1 MGRAARNHGGT
12 GGHGY
17 FPLPGE
23 KPNYN
28 RHIII
33 DQTLLSLVTNKNV
46 VGPMDQ
52 QAGKKKA
59 SSLLEMPSVKLSMS
73 KGEQNL
79 KTLDSEQQEVAS
91 VKQPQMQQQLIA
103 SDKQTTPSVQQ
114 KPVPPVK
121 VKEVGDISSTQLSTG
136 CGHQTIP
143 SEQIPVALAKMQK
156 SQVQQKP
163 VTSDKQSIPLVQVIE
178 AGGLSSPQLPVA
190 SGDHAIPSGQLTLV
204 SEKRQQPQ
212 VQQKTLI
219 SDKQSFISAQQKPV
233 QTEKVQQK
241 PVTSDK
247 QSIPL
252 VQQKPVSPVK
262 VIEAGG
268 LSSPQLPVAS
278 GDQAILAGQLTL
290 VSAKRQQNQVQ
301 QKTMISDKQ
310 PFTSAKQKPN
320 AHNLVLKSGVQVPTE
335 SPQQLFLSQQL
346 EVSPE
351 NRRQSEVL
359 KQSVNSYGQPF
370 NSVQQKPVLTVK
382 QPNSQLQNQA
392 ETPDIQSFVWAEQK
406 PAPLEKV
413 MEAGVLSSMQL
424 PTASVQQPVPQNSFT
439 QQLQMPVHIQTEQLT
454 SGCAQQF
461 VSTSVSYLPPHFA
474 PQVPSCFDSSFLA
487 YQIPVFYPIQYYWIP
502 DSIPGVLSVSPLVSN
517 QVTEGYSSSD
527 QWNFQHESS
536 QQD

>member
-1 MGRAARNHGGT
+1 
-12 GGHGY
+12 
-17 FPLPGE
+17 
-23 KPNYN
+23 
-28 RHIII
+28 
-33 DQTLLSLVTNKNV
+33 
-46 VGPMDQ
+46 
-52 QAGKKKA
+52 
-59 SSLLEMPSVKLSMS
+59 
-73 KGEQNL
+73 
-79 KTLDSEQQEVAS
+79 
-91 VKQPQMQQQLIA
+91 
-103 SDKQTTPSVQQ
+103 
-114 KPVPPVK
+114 
-121 VKEVGDISSTQLSTG
+121 
-136 CGHQTIP
+136 
-143 SEQIPVALAKMQK
+143 MQK
-156 SQVQQKP
+156 SQVQQK
-163 VTSDKQSIPLVQVIE
+163 T
-178 AGGLSSPQLPVA
+178 
-190 SGDHAIPSGQLTLV
+190 
-204 SEKRQQPQ
+204 
-212 VQQKTLI
+212 
-219 SDKQSFISAQQKPV
+219 
-233 QTEKVQQK
+233 
-241 PVTSDK
+241 VTSDK

-262 VIEAGG
+262 VIEDGG

-320 AHNLVLKSGVQVPTE
+320 AHNLVLKSGVLSGVQVPTE
-335 SPQQLFLSQQL
+335 SPQQLLLSQQL

-351 NRRQSEVL
+351 NRPQSEVL

-439 QQLQMPVHIQTEQLT
+439 QQIQMPVHIQTEQLT
-454 SGCAQQF
+454 S
-461 VSTSVSYLPPHFA
+461 PHFA
-474 PQVPSCFDSSFLA
+474 PQVPSCSDSSFLA

-502 DSIPGVLSVSPLVSN
+502 DSIPGELSVSLLVSN